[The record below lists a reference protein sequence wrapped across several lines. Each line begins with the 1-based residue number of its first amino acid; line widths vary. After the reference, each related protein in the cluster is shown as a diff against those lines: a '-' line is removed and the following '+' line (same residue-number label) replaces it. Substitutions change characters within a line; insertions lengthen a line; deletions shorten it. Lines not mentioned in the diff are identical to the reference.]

1 MSGNGTLCQRTNQPF
16 GEQEPCVIKHLEQN
30 CGDAVKPCPR
40 CSAAFEDKYHLITNG
55 VICDVR
61 QGVPVLP
68 IGSHSAV
75 CGH

>member
-40 CSAAFEDKYHLITNG
+40 CSAAFEDKSHLI
-55 VICDVR
+55 IY
-61 QGVPVLP
+61 
-68 IGSHSAV
+68 
-75 CGH
+75 